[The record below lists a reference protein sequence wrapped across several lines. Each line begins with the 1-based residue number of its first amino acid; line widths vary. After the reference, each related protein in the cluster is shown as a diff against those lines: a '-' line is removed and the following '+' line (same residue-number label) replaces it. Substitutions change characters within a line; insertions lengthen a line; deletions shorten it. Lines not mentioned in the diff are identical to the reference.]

1 MSTDAPRKTR
11 VRDTR
16 ILETREEI
24 SLIFGAAGPDSEKNG
39 RPVVDSATRIILTPS
54 AAKRLLQVLRDVISR
69 HESAYGVIDLYA
81 GGRRRVNGRN
91 IDAACA
97 SAARVTGADR
107 LIMLLEALGV
117 HYGLEHSFKIIPG
130 TVLGDRVLLGFN
142 RDELGGDASEE
153 LLPVLR
159 VLNMPPRFQKIFR
172 EHLDEANILLFGY
185 EGAEGGGVY
194 KAYLEFG
201 SLFDE
206 KEPGLHDIPESFL
219 LHLGFKWDA
228 ADNRKTALARYTCY
242 PLLSP
247 EDILKR
253 VRERFYPGPSNGP
266 FDIVRGFVEKAGA
279 AMRPDEFLYLEV
291 AEENNPRL
299 SYDINMYRANLALK
313 EFYSL
318 LSDACDLWG
327 VPRDDFQ
334 RLYEPMKER
343 YFGHVSGGLD
353 REGRDFL
360 TFYYGVKGS
369 SR

>member
-1 MSTDAPRKTR
+1 VRISAPREMHA
-11 VRDTR
+11 RDTR

-24 SLIFGAAGPDSEKNG
+24 SLIFGAADPDSEKSD
-39 RPVVDSATRIILTPS
+39 RTLVDSAARIILTPS
-54 AAKRLLQVLRDVISR
+54 AAKRFLQVLRDAIAR
-69 HESAYGVIDLYA
+69 HESDYGIIDLYD
-81 GGRRRVNGRN
+81 GGRRRGNGRN

-107 LIMLLEALGV
+107 LIMLLDALGV
-117 HYGLEHSFKIIPG
+117 HYGLEHSFKIIPE
-130 TVLGDRVLLGFN
+130 TICGDRVLLGFN

-159 VLNMPPRFQKIFR
+159 VLDMPPRFQKIFR

-185 EGAEGGGVY
+185 EGVEGSGVY

-201 SLFDE
+201 SMFDE
-206 KEPGLHDIPESFL
+206 KEPGSYDIPESFL

-228 ADNRKTALARYTCY
+228 TDNRKATLARYTCY

-266 FDIVRGFVEKAGA
+266 FDIVRGFVEKAAA

-299 SYDINMYRANLALK
+299 SFDINMYRANIALK
-313 EFYSL
+313 EFYPL

-360 TFYYGVKGS
+360 TFYYGVAGS